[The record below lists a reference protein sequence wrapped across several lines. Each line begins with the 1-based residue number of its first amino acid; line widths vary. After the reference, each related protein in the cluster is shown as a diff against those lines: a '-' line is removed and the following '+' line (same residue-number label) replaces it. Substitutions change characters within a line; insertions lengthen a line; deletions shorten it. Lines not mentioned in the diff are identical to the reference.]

1 MLKVHVI
8 SLERSGRRE
17 SIAKVLGD
25 KNVPFTFQNAFD
37 AREISDAKLGMLYD
51 DDSARMRHGR
61 SLSRTE
67 VACFISH
74 RAVWQ
79 LIADSGHGAV
89 VLEDDALLEPEFF
102 EQVLP
107 APDNLLG
114 LIADVILFGRSKLSR
129 TAAIRTYIY
138 EPLKHVDVVGGMRI
152 GIPFKQWTSGAVGYW
167 ISARGAQLAIAHTDG
182 KVHALLDDWPWHR
195 DHGGMR
201 VKELRPYAVW
211 EAFETME
218 SSIDADRRALTTS
231 TRTSGHK
238 VLLTPLRLVRTCF
251 RWTVIFLLTVMSRR
265 RTSQMHR
272 TEYE

>member
-37 AREISDAKLGMLYD
+37 AREISDAEFDVIYD
-51 DDSARMRHGR
+51 NNSAQARYGR

-74 RAVWQ
+74 RAVWKA
-79 LIADSGHGAV
+79 IAESGHGAV
-89 VLEDDALLEPEFF
+89 VLEDDALLEPAFF
-102 EQVLP
+102 EE
-107 APDNLLG
+107 ALLVSDEQFASV
-114 LIADVILFGRSKLSR
+114 ADVVLLGRSKLRRAS
-129 TAAIRTYIY
+129 AVQTYFY
-138 EPLKHVDVVGGMRI
+138 EPLKRVDIVGGMRI
-152 GIPFKQWTSGAVGYW
+152 GVPFKQWTSGAVGYW
-167 ISARGAQLAIAHTDG
+167 MSARGAHLAIAHTDG
-182 KVHALLDDWPWHR
+182 QVKALLDDWPWHR

-218 SSIDADRRALTTS
+218 SSIEADRQALS
-231 TRTSGHK
+231 LLRTNWHEVMLK
-238 VLLTPLRLVRTCF
+238 PLRVGRTCF
-251 RWTVIFLLTVMSRR
+251 RWMIVFVFTIAACRSTSDTNRR
-265 RTSQMHR
+265 S
-272 TEYE
+272 